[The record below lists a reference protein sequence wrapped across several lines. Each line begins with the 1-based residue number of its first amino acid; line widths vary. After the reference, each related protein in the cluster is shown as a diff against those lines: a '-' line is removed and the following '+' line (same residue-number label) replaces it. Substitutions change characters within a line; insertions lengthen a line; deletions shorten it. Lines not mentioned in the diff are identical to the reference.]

1 MQKNQFMLSFWFMA
15 FAALFSVV
23 NPFGTLPVFMS
34 VTQYDS
40 KHERQRTALRA
51 SFYMVLIL
59 TVFFFIG
66 TYIMNFFGIS
76 ISSLKI
82 AGGIIIA
89 SSGFSLLTGN
99 FAKHK
104 GMNKD
109 VEAHAIAKEDSSI
122 SPLAIPMLA
131 GPGAI
136 SLLISYSKEYPH
148 WEHYLLSVLAI
159 LSVGVVTLL
168 ILRSSNFINKHL
180 GPTGLSALS
189 RLIGFIVISI
199 GVEYIV
205 SAVISIV
212 KSM

>member
-1 MQKNQFMLSFWFMA
+1 MFSFWFMA

-40 KHERQRTALRA
+40 KQERQRTAFRA
-51 SFYMVLIL
+51 SLFMVLIL
-59 TVFFFIG
+59 TVFFFVG
-66 TYIMNFFGIS
+66 TYIMSFFGIS
-76 ISSLKI
+76 ITSLKI

-89 SSGFSLLTGN
+89 TSGFSLLTGN

-104 GMNKD
+104 GMSED

-136 SLLISYSKEYPH
+136 SLLISYSKEYPY

-159 LSVGVVTLL
+159 LSVGLVTLL

-205 SAVISIV
+205 SAVLTIV
-212 KSM
+212 KTM